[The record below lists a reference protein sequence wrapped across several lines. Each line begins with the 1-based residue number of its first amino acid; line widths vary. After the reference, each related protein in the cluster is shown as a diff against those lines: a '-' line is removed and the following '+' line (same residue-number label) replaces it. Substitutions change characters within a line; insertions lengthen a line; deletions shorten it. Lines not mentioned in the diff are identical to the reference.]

1 MLMGIA
7 KLTVDVL
14 PAYSSENN
22 NRPLNPATNEYF
34 MRFRGL
40 NFISFPIPIQ
50 ISCESLRTFAKM
62 VLSFALEAVLLFGT

>member
-1 MLMGIA
+1 MGIA

-14 PAYSSENN
+14 PAYPSDNN
-22 NRPLNPATNEYF
+22 NRPLNPATNEHF
-34 MRFRGL
+34 MHFAGL
-40 NFISFPIPIQ
+40 NLISIPIAIQ